1 MYSHI
6 KVYLFINNNV
16 IILVHKF
23 IRAGRHP
30 GGNPG
35 NPQMK
40 RLRSTLPM
48 QTNVKDEP
56 RI

>member
-35 NPQMK
+35 NLQMK